1 MKTADKVAT
10 FCFVIFLVGVFIY
23 SALLM
28 PHFNLDI
35 LVYKNNNLHFCYPQV
50 CHAFPILSNLFYK
63 VTPSLFVIMLSPFA
77 SVSVFLLLYFL
88 VSKKI
93 IYWFPLLVMLPSYY
107 YTLIPSVVD
116 WLFLPILY
124 DRLKKGFS
132 SQTITIGTIMVFFHG
147 PYAFFYVAT
156 LLLYLGKKRELLW
169 TVLLSIPQLI
179 PIMYF
184 SQGYIWFEASIRW
197 LLPVFDI
204 FFFAM
209 NAVLFRVLIMVIY
222 MIVFLNL
229 IRIEVEIE
237 KKSLYLDQ

>member
-1 MKTADKVAT
+1 
-10 FCFVIFLVGVFIY
+10 
-23 SALLM
+23 
-28 PHFNLDI
+28 
-35 LVYKNNNLHFCYPQV
+35 
-50 CHAFPILSNLFYK
+50 
-63 VTPSLFVIMLSPFA
+63 
-77 SVSVFLLLYFL
+77 
-88 VSKKI
+88 
-93 IYWFPLLVMLPSYY
+93 
-107 YTLIPSVVD
+107 
-116 WLFLPILY
+116 
-124 DRLKKGFS
+124 
-132 SQTITIGTIMVFFHG
+132 MVFFHG

-169 TVLLSIPQLI
+169 TILLSIPQLI

-204 FFFAM
+204 FFFEM

-237 KKSLYLDQ
+237 KKSLYLDR